1 MMHIEYH
8 EDGTVTL
15 RGEAGAAEPH
25 ATLRVTNRRT
35 GETITVTVGA
45 DGSFSATLR
54 AEAGDELEIVVIDRA
69 GNQSEKQNL
78 TVGAASGQLP
88 PDPAS
93 IAPPLDPTGFTSLLD
108 ATEFLYTGANP
119 IQRDVAPGTIE
130 ARRAAVI
137 RGRVQTRDGQALS
150 GVTITLQGHPEL
162 GHTLSRADG
171 MFDMVVNGGGLMVI
185 NYERDGYLPAQRKV
199 KTPWQ
204 DYVWAEDVALIPLDP
219 NATEITLGAAHMQV
233 AQGSV
238 EQDEDGQRQATILFP
253 AGTQAELVMPDGT
266 RQPLTSA
273 TVRATEYTVGPNGP
287 KAMPGELPPTTAYTY
302 AVELSLDEAIAVGA
316 KEVRFDRPVFVYV
329 DNFLDFPVGGIVP
342 AGWYDRDKAAWIPSD
357 NGRVI
362 QILAIENGQAV
373 LDVDGSGQP
382 ASPEAL
388 AVLNITEEER
398 SQLAALYPAGHSL
411 WRTPVEHFT
420 PWDCNWPYGP
430 PEDAVA
436 PESEVR
442 ELEEKDDEPDCQ
454 PGSII
459 ECQNQVVRQSI
470 PVTGTPFSLNYRS
483 DRVPGRQS
491 AYHLTI
497 PVSGNE
503 PLPASVARIEMEVWI
518 AGQQHR
524 HSFPAQPNQN
534 HSFVWDGKDG
544 FGRRVLGSKQA
555 KVRIGYVYKAVYY
568 EPSSFANAFGV
579 AGTNP
584 IEGDRDNS
592 EVILWQE
599 SQHWLGV
606 DDARSLGLGGW
617 SITPQ
622 HSYEPN
628 AEVLWAG
635 DGTRRSAGL
644 VSDEIQTI

>member
-1 MMHIEYH
+1 MAKLHHLAPDQTGMLWLSDQHGLHYLDETGQPQLGLDATSATGSPQIVALGLAQGGSRAVWVAGQRSASLIDTTGIIQRRIDMNTLRGFGPILAVSHYADTTPPSIDIESPIDGSYLNHPELGIVLTYEDEGIGVDLRTLTLTINHHIANLSCEYSHNRAYCAVEEPLADGNYRLDAAVHDHAGNRGAADPVHFIIDTLAPELPIFSMMHIEYH

-287 KAMPGELPPTTAYTY
+287 KAMPGELPPTTAYLRRRTLPGRSHRRRCQRGTLRPPG
-302 AVELSLDEAIAVGA
+302 VRLRGQLPRLPRRRDRTSRLVRPRQGRLDPLRQWPGDPNPRHR
-316 KEVRFDRPVFVYV
+316 KRP
-329 DNFLDFPVGGIVP
+329 GGIGCGRQRP
-342 AGWYDRDKAAWIPSD
+342 ARQPRGPGCTEHYR
-357 NGRVI
+357 GR
-362 QILAIENGQAV
+362 A
-373 LDVDGSGQP
+373 QP
-382 ASPEAL
+382 TGRTLPCRPQPVAYPGG
-388 AVLNITEEER
+388 
-398 SQLAALYPAGHSL
+398 ALYP
-411 WRTPVEHFT
+411 
-420 PWDCNWPYGP
+420 
-430 PEDAVA
+430 
-436 PESEVR
+436 
-442 ELEEKDDEPDCQ
+442 
-454 PGSII
+454 
-459 ECQNQVVRQSI
+459 
-470 PVTGTPFSLNYRS
+470 
-483 DRVPGRQS
+483 
-491 AYHLTI
+491 
-497 PVSGNE
+497 
-503 PLPASVARIEMEVWI
+503 
-518 AGQQHR
+518 
-524 HSFPAQPNQN
+524 
-534 HSFVWDGKDG
+534 
-544 FGRRVLGSKQA
+544 
-555 KVRIGYVYKAVYY
+555 
-568 EPSSFANAFGV
+568 
-579 AGTNP
+579 
-584 IEGDRDNS
+584 
-592 EVILWQE
+592 
-599 SQHWLGV
+599 
-606 DDARSLGLGGW
+606 LGLQLALRAAGGC
-617 SITPQ
+617 
-622 HSYEPN
+622 
-628 AEVLWAG
+628 G
-635 DGTRRSAGL
+635 CTRDRGA
-644 VSDEIQTI
+644 